1 MKPNTTSKSVNYLR
15 FLTDAGEVLSES
27 YTGKSL
33 LTIGEERE
41 FGFERCIAEDQRHPY
56 GDEYVES
63 WILYA
68 DPLTGDLYE
77 SIHIPWDADY
87 TGGYARISLATSP
100 GGVLE
105 GHSAVFAKLGE
116 SQAFRFMPESGY
128 RLADI
133 CGKLQRRRDGER

>member
-1 MKPNTTSKSVNYLR
+1 MGSS
-15 FLTDAGEVLSES
+15 DAIL
-27 YTGKSL
+27 
-33 LTIGEERE
+33 
-41 FGFERCIAEDQRHPY
+41 EDNRHPY

-77 SIHIPWDADY
+77 SIHIPWDADIREVCAY
-87 TGGYARISLATSP
+87 QSCNVP
-100 GGVLE
+100 GGVTLE

-133 CGKLQRRRDGER
+133 SGSCSGEVKGNQFVIEAVRHDCHRGVFRNWRGW